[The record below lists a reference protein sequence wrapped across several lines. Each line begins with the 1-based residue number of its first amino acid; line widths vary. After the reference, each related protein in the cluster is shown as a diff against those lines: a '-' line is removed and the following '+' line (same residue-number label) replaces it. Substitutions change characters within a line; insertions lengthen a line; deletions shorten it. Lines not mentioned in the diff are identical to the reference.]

1 MIFIDTGVFIAR
13 VIKRGQYH
21 DRANRSWRRLEKSSQ
36 KVFTSNFV
44 INETLTFLSRCIDQ
58 RFAVERGRAIYN
70 SDRLIILRAG
80 LAEEKQALL
89 YFEKYADQGVSFTDC
104 VSFTLMERNHI
115 REAFTFDRHLAQA
128 GFSIWS

>member
-89 YFEKYADQGVSFTDC
+89 YF
-104 VSFTLMERNHI
+104 
-115 REAFTFDRHLAQA
+115 
-128 GFSIWS
+128 